1 MRTAYQQQLEAL
13 TARLCEMC
21 RMATDAI
28 SRATDALLQPDLELA
43 ESVILAQEDIAAMSA
58 QAEEIAVRL
67 LALQAPVAADLRA
80 VVSALQ
86 IAADAERMGGLAAH
100 IAKIARRRFPSH
112 AVPAEVEGYFAEMG
126 AVAVALGT
134 GAFEV
139 LCSRD
144 PSKAAQIH
152 RDDDTMDDL
161 RRQTLTVLVDPGWE
175 HGVGAAV
182 DLALLGRFYERFADH
197 AVQIARRVI
206 FQATGSYEHPSILL

>member
-13 TARLCEMC
+13 TAQLVEMC
-21 RMATDAI
+21 GIATGGIRSATDG
-28 SRATDALLQPDLELA
+28 LLQADLESA
-43 ESVILAQEDIAAMSA
+43 ESVILGQGTLAEKKAL
-58 QAEEIAVRL
+58 AEEIALRL

-100 IAKIARRRFPSH
+100 IAKIARRRFPNR

-134 GAFEV
+134 GASDV
-139 LCSRD
+139 LSSRD
-144 PSKAAQIH
+144 PSKAAQIR
-152 RDDDTMDDL
+152 RDDVAMDDL
-161 RRQTLTVLVDPGWE
+161 RRQALTALVEPGWE
-175 HGVGAAV
+175 HGVAVAV

-197 AVQIARRVI
+197 AVEIARRVI
-206 FQATGSYEHPSILL
+206 FQATGNYDHPSMLA

>member
-13 TARLCEMC
+13 TAQLGEMC
-21 RMATDAI
+21 GMATRAI
-28 SRATDALLQPDLELA
+28 RRATDGLLQADLERA
-43 ESVILAQEDIAAMSA
+43 ESVIHGQEDIAAMSA
-58 QAEEIAVRL
+58 HAEEIALRL

-86 IAADAERMGGLAAH
+86 IAADVERMGGLAAH
-100 IAKIARRRFPSH
+100 IAKIARRRFPNH

-134 GAFEV
+134 GAYDV
-139 LCSRD
+139 LSSRD
-144 PSKAAQIH
+144 PSKAAQIR
-152 RDDDTMDDL
+152 RDDDAMDDL
-161 RRQTLTVLVDPGWE
+161 RRHTLSVLVDPGWE
-175 HGVGAAV
+175 HGVAAAV

-206 FQATGSYEHPSILL
+206 FQATGDHQHPSIPL